1 MDAGA
6 KAKYK
11 LAQTK
16 ERDPICT
23 DECPG
28 RELGSLSQASQSSEL
43 LTRIQEA

>member
-11 LAQTK
+11 LAHTK

-23 DECPG
+23 DEFPG
-28 RELGSLSQASQSSEL
+28 RELGRVSQALQSSEL
-43 LTRIQEA
+43 LTCFQEA